1 MLLSSNKIKQSNK
14 ALQGWGGVTTE
25 DEYVGSA
32 RTQVGEAQVPPEG
45 QSDFELIDRFLA
57 GDMSAFDALVQRYQQ
72 DVYRLAYRITLSVDD
87 AKDLAQET
95 FLQAYRALKDFHRR
109 SSFYTWLYRIA
120 VHLCFHHRKRSSR
133 VEPVAEVPE
142 APAAS
147 AQPLHDLLEAEQR
160 HAVAMAIAALPP
172 QQRAALTLRVH
183 QNLSYKEIG
192 ATLQCSEGA
201 ARANVFHAIQKL
213 RTQLADFVEDS

>member
-1 MLLSSNKIKQSNK
+1 M
-14 ALQGWGGVTTE
+14 TTE
-25 DEYVGSA
+25 DVYLGSTS
-32 RTQVGEAQVPPEG
+32 TQVEEAQVPPEG

-57 GDMSAFDALVQRYQQ
+57 GDGSAFDALVQKYQQ

-87 AKDLAQET
+87 AKDLTQET
-95 FLQAYRALKDFHRR
+95 FLQAYRGLKGFHRH

-120 VHLCFHHRKRSSR
+120 VHLCFHHRKRSGR
-133 VEPVAEVPE
+133 VESVAEVPD
-142 APAAS
+142 APADS
-147 AQPLHDLLEAEQR
+147 PQPLHNLLEAEQR
-160 HAVAMAIAALPP
+160 HAVVMAIAALPP

-192 ATLQCSEGA
+192 ATLRCSEGA

-213 RTQLADFVEDS
+213 RAQLAGFGEDS

>member
-1 MLLSSNKIKQSNK
+1 
-14 ALQGWGGVTTE
+14 VTTE
-25 DEYVGSA
+25 DAYVGSTS
-32 RTQVGEAQVPPEG
+32 TQIGEAQVLPKG

-57 GDMSAFDALVQRYQQ
+57 GDGSAFDALVQKYQR

-95 FLQAYRALKDFHRR
+95 FLQAYRALKGFHRR
-109 SSFYTWLYRIA
+109 SSFYTWLYRIT

-133 VEPVAEVPE
+133 VESVAELPDTPAE
-142 APAAS
+142 SAP
-147 AQPLHDLLEAEQR
+147 PLHDLLEAEQR
-160 HAVAMAIAALPP
+160 HAVAVAIAALPP

-192 ATLQCSEGA
+192 ATLRCSEGA
-201 ARANVFHAIQKL
+201 ARANVFHAIKNL
-213 RTQLADFVEDS
+213 RAQLASFGEDA

>member
-1 MLLSSNKIKQSNK
+1 M
-14 ALQGWGGVTTE
+14 TTE
-25 DEYVGSA
+25 DAYVGS
-32 RTQVGEAQVPPEG
+32 TSIQVGEAQVPPEE
-45 QSDFELIDRFLA
+45 QTDFELIDRFLE
-57 GDMSAFDALVQRYQQ
+57 GDTSAFDVLVQKYQQ

-87 AKDLAQET
+87 AKDLTQET
-95 FLQAYRALKDFHRR
+95 FLQAYRGLQGFHRR

-120 VHLCFHHRKRSSR
+120 VHLCFHHRKRSGR
-133 VEPVAEVPE
+133 VAPVAEVPD
-142 APAAS
+142 APASS

-192 ATLQCSEGA
+192 ATLRCSEGA
-201 ARANVFHAIQKL
+201 ARANVFHAIQSL
-213 RTQLADFVEDS
+213 RAQLAGFGEDA

>member
-1 MLLSSNKIKQSNK
+1 M
-14 ALQGWGGVTTE
+14 TTE
-25 DEYVGSA
+25 DAYVGSTS
-32 RTQVGEAQVPPEG
+32 TQVGEAQVLPKG

-57 GDMSAFDALVQRYQQ
+57 GDGSAFDALVQKYQR

-87 AKDLAQET
+87 AKDLTQET
-95 FLQAYRALKDFHRR
+95 FLQAYRALKGFHRR
-109 SSFYTWLYRIA
+109 SSFYTWLYRIT

-133 VEPVAEVPE
+133 VESVAEVPD
-142 APAAS
+142 APAES

-192 ATLQCSEGA
+192 VTLRCSEGA
-201 ARANVFHAIQKL
+201 ARANVFHAIQNL
-213 RTQLADFVEDS
+213 RAQLAGFGEDS

>member
-1 MLLSSNKIKQSNK
+1 M
-14 ALQGWGGVTTE
+14 TTE
-25 DEYVGSA
+25 DAYVGGTS
-32 RTQVGEAQVPPEG
+32 TQVREAQVPPEG

-57 GDMSAFDALVQRYQQ
+57 GDESAFDALVQKYQQ

-87 AKDLAQET
+87 AKDLTQET
-95 FLQAYRALKDFHRR
+95 FLQAYRALKGFHRR

-120 VHLCFHHRKRSSR
+120 VHLCFHHRQRSSR
-133 VEPVAEVPE
+133 VESVAQMPDVPAE
-142 APAAS
+142 S

-192 ATLQCSEGA
+192 ATLRCSEGA
-201 ARANVFHAIQKL
+201 ARANVFHAIQNL
-213 RTQLADFVEDS
+213 RAQLAGFGEDS

>member
-1 MLLSSNKIKQSNK
+1 M
-14 ALQGWGGVTTE
+14 TTG
-25 DEYVGSA
+25 DTYRGSESI
-32 RTQVGEAQVPPEG
+32 QVEEVSVLPEG
-45 QSDFELIDRFLA
+45 QNDFELIERCLA
-57 GDMSAFDALVQRYQQ
+57 GEVPAFDALVQKYQQ
-72 DVYRLAYRITLSVDD
+72 DVYRLAYRMTLSADD

-95 FLQAYRALKDFHRR
+95 FLQAYRALQGFQRR

-120 VHLCFHHRKRSSR
+120 VHLCFHHRRRSAR

-142 APAAS
+142 SPADS

-160 HAVAMAIAALPP
+160 HAVATAMATLPP

-213 RTQLADFVEDS
+213 RAQLAGFGEDT

>member
-1 MLLSSNKIKQSNK
+1 
-14 ALQGWGGVTTE
+14 
-25 DEYVGSA
+25 
-32 RTQVGEAQVPPEG
+32 VPPDG

-57 GDMSAFDALVQRYQQ
+57 GEVSAFDALVQKYQQ
-72 DVYRLAYRITLSVDD
+72 DVYRLAYRMTLSADD

-95 FLQAYRALKDFHRR
+95 FLQAYRALQSFQRR

-120 VHLCFHHRKRSSR
+120 VHLCVHHRQRRAR
-133 VEPVAEVPE
+133 VEPVAEM
-142 APAAS
+142 PAVS
-147 AQPLHDLLEAEQR
+147 ADSVQPLHGLLEAEQR
-160 HAVAMAIAALPP
+160 HAVAQAIAALPP

-192 ATLQCSEGA
+192 ATLRCSEGA

-213 RTQLADFVEDS
+213 RAQLAGFGEDT

>member
-1 MLLSSNKIKQSNK
+1 M
-14 ALQGWGGVTTE
+14 TTE
-25 DEYVGSA
+25 DAYIGSTS
-32 RTQVGEAQVPPEG
+32 TQVGKAQVLPEG

-57 GDMSAFDALVQRYQQ
+57 GDGSAFDALVQKYQQ

-95 FLQAYRALKDFHRR
+95 FLQAYRALKGFRRR

-133 VEPVAEVPE
+133 VESVAEVPD
-142 APAAS
+142 APAES
-147 AQPLHDLLEAEQR
+147 TQPLHDLLEAEQR

-192 ATLQCSEGA
+192 VTLRCSEGA
-201 ARANVFHAIQKL
+201 ARANVFHAIQNL
-213 RTQLADFVEDS
+213 RAQLAGFGEDS